1 MGEPELRRRAAQ
13 LRRGR
18 VEADERGDAWTVA
31 LHTVALE
38 DIERL
43 GRERGIDLT
52 GDADPSA
59 GVQG

>member
-18 VEADERGDAWTVA
+18 VEADEQGDAWAVA

-38 DIERL
+38 DVERL
-43 GRERGIDLT
+43 GRERGVDLS
-52 GDADPSA
+52 GEADPST
-59 GVQG
+59 GVHG